1 MELIKYIKTYAGK
14 LDDNVDQRTG
24 KALKNISLSLVTK
37 GFTMV
42 IAIAFVPL
50 LVHQLTTEKY
60 GVWLTLTSI
69 LTLLSFSD
77 VGLGHG
83 LKNLLAEFLANED
96 YISAR
101 KVVST
106 AYLSLTVIALT
117 LFTTFLCI
125 NPFIKWDRVLNA
137 SSGMSGELSVLILFV
152 IAFFCIQLVLNLIT
166 SVFEAF
172 QMSSY
177 SSVVY
182 MLGQILAFTSVFLI
196 SRITKETSLVPYG
209 IAISL
214 APIFIL
220 SIFSLIFFSCKYKHI
235 VPSIKY
241 FDKIYLK
248 RLYFIGGKFF
258 LIQLT
263 AILLYQSNNLI
274 IAHTVGPNDVA
285 VYNIAYRYAG
295 IIQMLF
301 TIILSPVWVAS
312 TDAFV
317 KKDFLWIKKTIKH
330 LNHLFILAV
339 LVIIIQLIFT
349 DKIYEL
355 WLGASIKIDFI
366 ITALLMLYFIFS
378 MRNGIYCSVI
388 NGTGK
393 IYFQFVITLVEVLI
407 HIPLSIFFGLL
418 WGTPGVLI
426 SMCLVA
432 FCNTIWM
439 PIQCNKLLNQT
450 AKGIFNK

>member
-1 MELIKYIKTYAGK
+1 MKLKDFVGK
-14 LDDNVDQRTG
+14 IDQRFGQRTG
-24 KALKNISLSLVTK
+24 KALRNISLSLLTK
-37 GFTMV
+37 GMTV
-42 IAIAFVPL
+42 AIGIAFVPL

-60 GVWLTLTSI
+60 GVWLTLISI

-83 LKNLLAEFLANED
+83 LKNLLAEFLAKED
-96 YISAR
+96 YQSAK

-106 AYLSLTVIALT
+106 AYVSLSVIAIS
-117 LFTTFLCI
+117 LFLIFICI
-125 NPFIKWDRVLNA
+125 NPFISWDRVLNA
-137 SSGMSGELSVLILFV
+137 SPDMHGELSILIFFV
-152 IAFFCIQLVLNLIT
+152 FSLFCIQLVLNLIT
-166 SVFEAF
+166 SIFEAF

-182 MLGQILAFTSVFLI
+182 MLGQLFAFCLVFLI
-196 SRITKETSLVPYG
+196 SRITEGTSLIPYG

-214 APIFIL
+214 APICILVIFTFFFLSGKYKFIL
-220 SIFSLIFFSCKYKHI
+220 
-235 VPSIKY
+235 PSVKC

-248 RLYFIGGKFF
+248 RLYFIGIKFF

-263 AILLYQSNNLI
+263 AVLLYQSNNLI

-295 IIQMLF
+295 IVQMLF

-312 TDAFV
+312 RDAFV
-317 KKDFLWIKKTIKH
+317 KKDFFWIKNIIKH
-330 LNHLFILAV
+330 LNHLFLLAI

-349 DKIYEL
+349 DNIYRL
-355 WLGASIKIDFI
+355 WLGPSVKIDFVV
-366 ITALLMLYFIFS
+366 TALLMVYFILS

-393 IYFQFVITLVEVLI
+393 IHFQFIMTSVEVLL
-407 HIPLSIFFGLL
+407 HIPLAIFLGSIM
-418 WGTPGVLI
+418 GTPGVLI
-426 SMCLVA
+426 SMCVVA
-432 FCNTIWM
+432 LSNSIWM
-439 PIQCNKLLNQT
+439 PLQCNKLLNQT
-450 AKGIFNK
+450 AKGILNK